1 LKQPTH
7 TIPSREEILG
17 VFRDAGT
24 PLDAA
29 TLARALQ
36 VKPAAQEVL
45 GRRLN
50 AMQRDG
56 QINADNAGIYS
67 LADAG
72 GFIAGRIAA
81 HRDGFGFVIPEE
93 PGPDLFLNDKE
104 MQKVLHGDRVL
115 AKVTGTDRR
124 GRPEGTIVEVVERAN
139 THIIGRLMNEGGVW
153 IVAPE
158 DQRMNQDV
166 LIAGGPGKAKA
177 GQVVSVELIEQPARF
192 QQPTGRIVEV
202 LGELDDPGMEIEI
215 AVRKFGVP
223 HVFSP
228 NALKQANKLPNE
240 VRDPDLMDRVDL
252 RDVPLVTIDGEDARD
267 FDDAVYCEP
276 VQVDGARGYR
286 LLVAI
291 ADVSHYV
298 KPNDSLDADAIER
311 STSVYFPRRVI
322 PMLPEK
328 LSNGLCSL
336 NPAVD
341 RLTLVCDMVVTGAGE
356 VTAYQ
361 FYPAV
366 IHSAARLTY
375 NQVAAVLADPKGEEA
390 QARPAIVP
398 HLLNLNAVFHALL
411 GARQERG
418 AIDFE
423 TTETYIVCNPMGK
436 IEKIIPRT
444 RNDAHRLIEECMLA
458 ANVCAADLLIRHKH
472 PGTFRVHAVPT
483 EEKLNQL
490 RTFLKQTGLNLGGGN
505 KPQASDYAAV
515 MREIKERPDAAL
527 LQTMLLR
534 SMQQAVY
541 SPDNVGHFGLAYE
554 AYAHFTS
561 PIRRYPD
568 LLTHRA
574 IKAILL
580 GKRYEPKGI
589 ELGKLNTTVSNA
601 ARKQAAKDKL
611 EGKTKNEKD
620 LTIWDALGVH
630 CSANERRADEASR
643 DVENWLKC
651 YFMQDKLG
659 ESFTGTVAGVTTF
672 GIFVQLDELY
682 VEGLVHVT
690 ELGQDYFQYDEARH
704 LLRGERTGKTY
715 GLTDRVTVQVAKVDL
730 EARKIDLVMA
740 NAEGAEDAPA
750 QNRQPA
756 GKDKGRNKGRDE
768 GKGKFE
774 RKPDS
779 KPAPAPANGNPSRLQ
794 FDEVIEAKPAGKS
807 KRSRRARKEA
817 AELARQQANGSQ
829 VDTPQVQ
836 AAPAPAPTPAGTGTG
851 NNTGTGKNKR
861 SRSARRKAAA
871 ERLAANGQAG
881 QEAQVVKVEAP
892 QAQPQPVQA
901 VAPAPAP
908 APAVD
913 VQAPAKPA
921 RKRKAA
927 AAQPVAE
934 GRDAAPA
941 QQPAQQ
947 PLAAPIEAPV
957 EAAPVVPKRTRAAKA
972 VKAALETP
980 APAAQTETAS
990 APVAEA
996 APAAAKRTRRTK
1008 TAEAAVEAAVEV
1020 AVAAAPSVAE
1030 AIAAVETPARPRR
1043 TRAVKAEPA
1052 APVAAPVAAAPA
1064 KPAAKKAAKPAPQA
1078 VAAAPVKPAAKKAAK
1093 PAPVA
1098 VAEAPAKPA
1107 AKKAAKPAAP
1117 VAEPAAKAAA
1127 TPAPKAA
1134 AKAAAKAVAKPAAKA
1149 AEKPAAPAAKKTS
1162 AAKSSAKTKPA
1173 VEADST
1179 ASKTSTKKRSKA

>member
-1 LKQPTH
+1 MKQPTH

-29 TLARALQ
+29 TLARALK

-56 QINADNAGIYS
+56 QITAGDDGVYA
-67 LADAG
+67 LADSG
-72 GFIAGRIAA
+72 DFIAGRIAA
-81 HRDGFGFVIPEE
+81 HRDGFGFVIPDA

-115 AKVTGTDRR
+115 AKVTGLDRR

-139 THIIGRLMNEGGVW
+139 THIIGRLLNEGGVW

-166 LIAGGPGKAKA
+166 LVAGGPGKAKA

-240 VRDPDLMDRVDL
+240 VHDPDLVDRVDL

-276 VQVDGARGYR
+276 VKLGRERGYR

-341 RLTLVCDMVVTGAGE
+341 RLTLVCDMVVTAKGE

-398 HLLNLNAVFHALL
+398 HLLNLNEVFHALL

-472 PGTFRVHAVPT
+472 PGTFRIHAVPT

-505 KPQASDYAAV
+505 KPSASDYAAV

-580 GKRYEPKGI
+580 GKRYEPKG
-589 ELGKLNTTVSNA
+589 LDVSKLNTTVSNA
-601 ARKQAAKDKL
+601 TRKQAAKDKL
-611 EGKTKNEKD
+611 EGKAKNEKD

-690 ELGQDYFQYDEARH
+690 GLGQDYFQYDEARH
-704 LLRGERTGKTY
+704 LLRGERTGKTF

-730 EARKIDLVMA
+730 EARKIDLVLA
-740 NAEGAEDAPA
+740 DGEGAVAAPA
-750 QNRQPA
+750 QERQPSRTEEGRGKAKA
-756 GKDKGRNKGRDE
+756 GNGRDA
-768 GKGKFE
+768 
-774 RKPDS
+774 KPVQ
-779 KPAPAPANGNPSRLQ
+779 ANGTASLLN
-794 FDEVIEAKPAGKS
+794 FDDIVEAKPSGKS

-817 AELARQQANGSQ
+817 AELARQQANGVRAPEPQ
-829 VDTPQVQ
+829 ADTE
-836 AAPAPAPTPAGTGTG
+836 AETAPAESTGKS
-851 NNTGTGKNKR
+851 KNKR
-861 SRSARRKAAA
+861 SRSARRRAAA
-871 ERLAANGQAG
+871 ERQAASAQAANVQPVNVQPVAQPSNVPPVNAQPSNAQPAQG
-881 QEAQVVKVEAP
+881 AQVYKVEATQA
-892 QAQPQPVQA
+892 QAQPEVLAQPAAKPARKAKAKPVAAAPVEAAAPA
-901 VAPAPAP
+901 VAPAPVEAAAP
-908 APAVD
+908 AE
-913 VQAPAKPA
+913 APAKPA
-921 RKRKAA
+921 RKRKAT
-927 AAQPVAE
+927 
-934 GRDAAPA
+934 AAPA
-941 QQPAQQ
+941 PAEQEAVRE
-947 PLAAPIEAPV
+947 PVAAPAPQPV
-957 EAAPVVPKRTRAAKA
+957 EAPAPKRTRAAKA
-972 VKAALETP
+972 VKAVLETP
-980 APAAQTETAS
+980 APAPQAET
-990 APVAEA
+990 VAEA
-996 APAAAKRTRRTK
+996 APVAAKRARRTK
-1008 TAEAAVEAAVEV
+1008 AADVAAQVAEAAPSAS
-1020 AVAAAPSVAE
+1020 PSVAE
-1030 AIAAVETPARPRR
+1030 AIAAVEVPAKPRR
-1043 TRAVKAEPA
+1043 TRAAKAVADVAPAA
-1052 APVAAPVAAAPA
+1052 APVAASG
-1064 KPAAKKAAKPAPQA
+1064 
-1078 VAAAPVKPAAKKAAK
+1078 
-1093 PAPVA
+1093 
-1098 VAEAPAKPA
+1098 AEA
-1107 AKKAAKPAAP
+1107 
-1117 VAEPAAKAAA
+1117 A
-1127 TPAPKAA
+1127 T
-1134 AKAAAKAVAKPAAKA
+1134 
-1149 AEKPAAPAAKKTS
+1149 APAAKRATKTAAKTAEKAAVPAAAAVETPS
-1162 AAKSSAKTKPA
+1162 AATKSSAKKKPA
-1173 VEADST
+1173 AEAGT
-1179 ASKTSTKKRSKA
+1179 ASKTSKKRSKA

>member
-1 LKQPTH
+1 MKQPTH

-17 VFRDAGT
+17 VFRNAGT
-24 PLDAA
+24 SLDAT
-29 TLARALQ
+29 TLARALN
-36 VKPAAQEVL
+36 VKPAAVEVL

-50 AMQRDG
+50 AMERDG
-56 QINADNAGIYS
+56 QLRSDRNGTWS
-67 LADAG
+67 LADQS
-72 GFIAGRIAA
+72 GFIAGRISA
-81 HRDGFGFVIPEE
+81 HRDGYGFVIPDE
-93 PGPDLFLNDKE
+93 PGNDLFLNDKE
-104 MQKVLHGDRVL
+104 MQKVLHGDKVL

-124 GRPEGTIVEVVERAN
+124 GRLEGTIVEVVERAN
-139 THIIGRLMNEGGVW
+139 THVIGRLLNEGGVW
-153 IVAPE
+153 IVSPE
-158 DQRMNQDV
+158 DQRMNQDILV
-166 LIAGGPGKAKA
+166 AGSPGKAKS

-228 NALKQANKLPNE
+228 NALKQANRLPNE
-240 VRDPDLMDRVDL
+240 VVDSDLVDRVDL

-276 VQVDGARGYR
+276 IKMGRETGYR

-298 KPNDSLDADAIER
+298 KPNDGLDGDAIER

-341 RLTLVCDMVVTGAGE
+341 RLSLVCDMVVSAAGE

-375 NQVAAVLADPKGEEA
+375 NQVAEILDDPRGEEA
-390 QARPAIVP
+390 NRRPAIVP
-398 HLLNLNAVFHALL
+398 HLLNLNGVFQALL
-411 GARQERG
+411 GARQIRG

-423 TTETYIVCNPMGK
+423 TTETYIVCNAMGK

-472 PGTFRVHAVPT
+472 PGTFRIHATPT

-490 RTFLKQTGLNLGGGN
+490 RTFLRMTGLNLGGGT
-505 KPQASDYAAV
+505 KPTAGDYAAL

-574 IKAILL
+574 IKAVLA
-580 GKRYEPKGI
+580 GKKYEPKGI
-589 ELGKLNTTVSNA
+589 DLTKLNTTVSNA
-601 ARKQAAKDKL
+601 TRKQMAKDKA
-611 EGKTKNEKD
+611 EGKAKDEKD

-659 ESFTGTVAGVTTF
+659 ESFTGIVAGVTTF

-690 ELGQDYFQYDEARH
+690 GLGEDYFQYDEARH
-704 LLRGERTGKTY
+704 LLRGERTGKTF

-730 EARKIDLVMA
+730 EARKIDLVLAPEGSVAATPAQPQAEREGSKLDRILA
-740 NAEGAEDAPA
+740 NTQPAAAPA
-750 QNRQPA
+750 AREE
-756 GKDKGRNKGRDE
+756 GKGGRNKRSRRGR
-768 GKGKFE
+768 KE
-774 RKPDS
+774 RAAARELAAQQLAEMTPEPVIEPVAEPVEVAEAKPARRSRKAKAEDL
-779 KPAPAPANGNPSRLQ
+779 PAAVAQPAPVETEAPAPA
-794 FDEVIEAKPAGKS
+794 K
-807 KRSRRARKEA
+807 RARKAKAAPVEIAEPVVEAPAAPKRARKAKA
-817 AELARQQANGSQ
+817 AEPA
-829 VDTPQVQ
+829 V
-836 AAPAPAPTPAGTGTG
+836 AAPAPAPEG
-851 NNTGTGKNKR
+851 
-861 SRSARRKAAA
+861 AA
-871 ERLAANGQAG
+871 E
-881 QEAQVVKVEAP
+881 
-892 QAQPQPVQA
+892 
-901 VAPAPAP
+901 
-908 APAVD
+908 
-913 VQAPAKPA
+913 APAK
-921 RKRKAA
+921 
-927 AAQPVAE
+927 
-934 GRDAAPA
+934 
-941 QQPAQQ
+941 
-947 PLAAPIEAPV
+947 
-957 EAAPVVPKRTRAAKA
+957 
-972 VKAALETP
+972 
-980 APAAQTETAS
+980 
-990 APVAEA
+990 
-996 APAAAKRTRRTK
+996 
-1008 TAEAAVEAAVEV
+1008 
-1020 AVAAAPSVAE
+1020 
-1030 AIAAVETPARPRR
+1030 PRR
-1043 TRAVKAEPA
+1043 TRAVKAEA
-1052 APVAAPVAAAPA
+1052 APVVEAAAP
-1064 KPAAKKAAKPAPQA
+1064 
-1078 VAAAPVKPAAKKAAK
+1078 
-1093 PAPVA
+1093 
-1098 VAEAPAKPA
+1098 
-1107 AKKAAKPAAP
+1107 
-1117 VAEPAAKAAA
+1117 
-1127 TPAPKAA
+1127 
-1134 AKAAAKAVAKPAAKA
+1134 
-1149 AEKPAAPAAKKTS
+1149 APAAKKSVAKKSAATKS
-1162 AAKSSAKTKPA
+1162 AAKAATP
-1173 VEADST
+1173 
-1179 ASKTSTKKRSKA
+1179 SKTSSKKKSNA

>member
-1 LKQPTH
+1 M
-7 TIPSREEILG
+7 
-17 VFRDAGT
+17 FRNAGT
-24 PLDAA
+24 SLDAT
-29 TLARALQ
+29 TLARALN
-36 VKPAAQEVL
+36 VKPAAVEVL

-50 AMQRDG
+50 AMERDG
-56 QINADNAGIYS
+56 QLRSDRNGTWS
-67 LADAG
+67 LADQS
-72 GFIAGRIAA
+72 GFIAGRISA
-81 HRDGFGFVIPEE
+81 HRDGYGFVIPDE
-93 PGPDLFLNDKE
+93 PGNDLFLNDKE
-104 MQKVLHGDRVL
+104 MQKVLHGDKVL

-124 GRPEGTIVEVVERAN
+124 GRLEGTIVEVVERAN
-139 THIIGRLMNEGGVW
+139 THVIGRLLNEGGVW
-153 IVAPE
+153 IVSPE
-158 DQRMNQDV
+158 DQRMNQDILV
-166 LIAGGPGKAKA
+166 AGSPGKAKS

-228 NALKQANKLPNE
+228 NALKQANRLPNE
-240 VRDPDLMDRVDL
+240 VVDSDLVDRVDL

-276 VQVDGARGYR
+276 IKMGRETGYR

-298 KPNDSLDADAIER
+298 KPNDGLDGDAIER

-341 RLTLVCDMVVTGAGE
+341 RLSLVCDMVVSAAGE

-375 NQVAAVLADPKGEEA
+375 NQVAEILDDPRGEEA
-390 QARPAIVP
+390 NRRPAIVP
-398 HLLNLNAVFHALL
+398 HLLNLNGVFQALL
-411 GARQERG
+411 GARQIRG

-423 TTETYIVCNPMGK
+423 TTETYIVCNAMGK

-472 PGTFRVHAVPT
+472 PGTFRIHATPT

-490 RTFLKQTGLNLGGGN
+490 RTFLRMTGLNLGGGT
-505 KPQASDYAAV
+505 KPTAGDYAAL

-574 IKAILL
+574 IKAVLA
-580 GKRYEPKGI
+580 GKKYEPKGI
-589 ELGKLNTTVSNA
+589 DLTKLNTTVSNA
-601 ARKQAAKDKL
+601 TRKQMAKDKA
-611 EGKTKNEKD
+611 EGKAKDEKD

-659 ESFTGTVAGVTTF
+659 ESFTGIVAGVTTF

-690 ELGQDYFQYDEARH
+690 GLGEDYFQYDEARH
-704 LLRGERTGKTY
+704 LLRGERTGKTF

-730 EARKIDLVMA
+730 EARKIDLVLAPEGSVAATPAQPQAEREGSKLDRILA
-740 NAEGAEDAPA
+740 NTQPAAAPA
-750 QNRQPA
+750 AREE
-756 GKDKGRNKGRDE
+756 GKGGRNKRSRRGR
-768 GKGKFE
+768 KE
-774 RKPDS
+774 RAAARELAAQQLAEMTPEPVIEPVAEPVEVAEAKPARRSRKAKAEDL
-779 KPAPAPANGNPSRLQ
+779 PAAVAQPAPVETEAPAPA
-794 FDEVIEAKPAGKS
+794 K
-807 KRSRRARKEA
+807 RARKAKAAPVEIAEPVVEAPAAPKRARKAKA
-817 AELARQQANGSQ
+817 AEPA
-829 VDTPQVQ
+829 V
-836 AAPAPAPTPAGTGTG
+836 AAPAPAPEG
-851 NNTGTGKNKR
+851 
-861 SRSARRKAAA
+861 AA
-871 ERLAANGQAG
+871 E
-881 QEAQVVKVEAP
+881 
-892 QAQPQPVQA
+892 
-901 VAPAPAP
+901 
-908 APAVD
+908 
-913 VQAPAKPA
+913 APAK
-921 RKRKAA
+921 
-927 AAQPVAE
+927 
-934 GRDAAPA
+934 
-941 QQPAQQ
+941 
-947 PLAAPIEAPV
+947 
-957 EAAPVVPKRTRAAKA
+957 
-972 VKAALETP
+972 
-980 APAAQTETAS
+980 
-990 APVAEA
+990 
-996 APAAAKRTRRTK
+996 
-1008 TAEAAVEAAVEV
+1008 
-1020 AVAAAPSVAE
+1020 
-1030 AIAAVETPARPRR
+1030 PRR
-1043 TRAVKAEPA
+1043 TRAVKAEA
-1052 APVAAPVAAAPA
+1052 APVVEAAAP
-1064 KPAAKKAAKPAPQA
+1064 
-1078 VAAAPVKPAAKKAAK
+1078 
-1093 PAPVA
+1093 
-1098 VAEAPAKPA
+1098 
-1107 AKKAAKPAAP
+1107 
-1117 VAEPAAKAAA
+1117 
-1127 TPAPKAA
+1127 
-1134 AKAAAKAVAKPAAKA
+1134 
-1149 AEKPAAPAAKKTS
+1149 APAAKKSVAKKSAATKS
-1162 AAKSSAKTKPA
+1162 AAKAATP
-1173 VEADST
+1173 
-1179 ASKTSTKKRSKA
+1179 SKTSSKKKSNA